1 MTKRDILELKRRL
14 KKTEC
19 TFTKM
24 SGCYVNANKEKVLT
38 FNQDFRDLAD
48 EEYYK
53 YLELAGKVLSGT
65 VGNNLLK
72 LDFSHDAEEP
82 LGPQQVLLGIRE
94 SNLLNEGLL
103 DTFYQ
108 HVIDNFYFPGNYLII
123 MFKDVYDVPLKTSDN
138 QKMDDSEEVYEYILC
153 AVCPVDLSK
162 PALGYIQD
170 DNRIGARIRDWVVGM
185 PEIGFVFPLFDD
197 RSTNIHSTLF
207 YTKNTK
213 ETHDEFMKEVLGCGL
228 KHTTN
233 EKKQVFKN
241 IVIKAAQDEEK
252 GEELFTTIQGGLEK
266 IVKRDEIEETET
278 NEGTQP
284 LLTKEA
290 LLGLPGTIDVSETI
304 IEKIAKAWDDQ
315 IDNEDEIPQVK
326 QMVDKKLAE
335 KATIQEEKKDLI
347 KENASLREQIKV
359 HEDINPEY
367 EEHENDVIL
376 RVSKKKANEITTQ
389 ILDGKKYIMIPV
401 EDDQI
406 TYINGII
413 KDTNRD

>member
-14 KKTEC
+14 KKSEC

-38 FNQDFRDLAD
+38 FNQDFRDLKE

-53 YLELAGKVLSGT
+53 YLDLANKVLSGT

-72 LDFSHDAEEP
+72 LDFSKEAEEP

-108 HVIDNFYFPGNYLII
+108 HVIDNFYFTGNYLII
-123 MFKDVYDVPLKTSDN
+123 LFRDTYDVPLKTSDN
-138 QKMDDSEEVYEYILC
+138 MKIGDSEEVYEYILC

-197 RSTNIHSTLF
+197 RSANIHSTLF

-213 ETHDEFMKEVLGCGL
+213 EPHDEFMKQILGCGL

-233 EKKQVFKN
+233 EKKQVFKS
-241 IVIKAAQDEEK
+241 IVLKAAPDADK
-252 GEELFTTIQGGLEK
+252 GEELFTTIQGGLND
-266 IVKRDEIEETET
+266 IVLREEIEETEA
-278 NEGTQP
+278 NPMDQP

-290 LLGLPGTIDVSETI
+290 ILGLHETIDIPEVI
-304 IEKIAKAWDDQ
+304 VNKIANAWEEQLDT
-315 IDNEDEIPQVK
+315 EDEPPVIK
-326 QMVDKKLAE
+326 QMVDKKLAKE
-335 KATIQEEKKDLI
+335 AAYQEEKKDLI

-359 HEDINPEY
+359 HEEIDTET
-367 EEHENDVIL
+367 EEHEEDVIL
-376 RVSKKKANEITTQ
+376 RVSRKKADKITTQ
-389 ILDGKKYIMIPV
+389 IVDGQKYIMIPV
-401 EDDQI
+401 DDNQV
-406 TYINGII
+406 TYINGVI
-413 KDTNRD
+413 KE